1 MDDFFHYSDFLPFL
15 FRTHTIISS
24 SDLYTTFSF
33 NHPQSLC
40 SLSTSCQQFIF
51 SKEFRSSQVSSCQGP
66 AIYKQVLPL
75 AGAKASITTQL
86 PTVPSQRA
94 ISFSTK
100 SQPGKHLR
108 VLTRSKVKKP
118 CATMVPG
125 TKEATELGK
134 IDGGWRYY
142 FGDKIQV
149 VWMFA
154 CCGSRGTKLSL
165 DIYPCTVTLPWPGL
179 YRKHTVRIITLA
191 HIWASGARGRWAFA
205 VQLWRPAPWLLGAP
219 PALPGQPALLHG
231 AHRAGL

>member
-134 IDGGWRYY
+134 IDGGWRYLVWGQNSSCMDVCMLWEQRHKVI
-142 FGDKIQV
+142 FGYLPV
-149 VWMFA
+149 Y
-154 CCGSRGTKLSL
+154 C
-165 DIYPCTVTLPWPGL
+165 YPAMAWP
-179 YRKHTVRIITLA
+179 I
-191 HIWASGARGRWAFA
+191 
-205 VQLWRPAPWLLGAP
+205 
-219 PALPGQPALLHG
+219 
-231 AHRAGL
+231 